1 MSVFIFKTIRYRLI
15 ALVLLGIVPLMLVA
29 MFFASWHGAQIIQQ
43 EARANMQLR
52 ADALAR
58 NVSRWDDMNVWALRT
73 LAENRQF
80 LSMQDHQ
87 QLPALSATYR
97 VYSEIYSA
105 ATLDTQGNVVASG
118 WGKITPE
125 QANTRTNL
133 SNRHYF
139 KAIMEEGKTLVREP
153 LISSTFAQPAVIF
166 AVPIYAQ
173 AALTLGQ
180 KDQRV
185 AWLQDGLREMEYYQ
199 GESTG
204 YYDELTYQA
213 VLAYQKDYYG
223 LTPTGEADP
232 LTFDLINHNA
242 SEEWMAI
249 ETDKNIIGVAFVA
262 TFLSDLGA
270 LIGAT
275 RLGKTGYVFLV
286 SEKGEVLAHP
296 NEIYVKGEHLTDFS
310 QESPVKEVLSSREMQ
325 QFYDFTDED
334 GTEWLTYSI
343 LLSNGWRVFA
353 LQGKSEVLE
362 KERLFWSV
370 AIGVAILAT
379 VLIALFTSL
388 LASYLLK
395 PISQLTHA
403 ATQLAQGDWNQ
414 QVPVEREDEIGLLA
428 SSFNQ
433 MAMHLRLSF
442 SILEENSSQAQ
453 KAQKL
458 AEEKNRI
465 KNEFI
470 AHMAHELRT
479 PLNAIIGYS
488 EMLKE
493 DEPDKL
499 IGEAVEDLEKIRS
512 SGQHLLTL
520 INQVLDFSKVE
531 AGKMDLNLTEFEIE
545 ELLSEITVFI
555 EPLLRKNG
563 NHFQIQIEPEIERM
577 YADFTKLKQCLLNL
591 LSNACKF
598 TEAGQ
603 ITLEVSAFK
612 QEGEDWLAFR
622 VRDTGMGMTPE
633 QLERMFKVF
642 SQATS
647 AISSK
652 FGGTGLG
659 LVITRQFCRLM
670 GGEVTVESSYGQG
683 TVFII
688 TLPKTVAP
696 LPE

>member
-1 MSVFIFKTIRYRLI
+1 
-15 ALVLLGIVPLMLVA
+15 
-29 MFFASWHGAQIIQQ
+29 
-43 EARANMQLR
+43 
-52 ADALAR
+52 
-58 NVSRWDDMNVWALRT
+58 
-73 LAENRQF
+73 
-80 LSMQDHQ
+80 MQDHQ
-87 QLPALSATYR
+87 QLPALSAVYR
-97 VYSEIYSA
+97 VYGDIYSA

-125 QANTRTNL
+125 QADTRTNL
-133 SNRHYF
+133 SNRRYF
-139 KAIMEEGKTLVREP
+139 KAIMQEGKTLVREP
-153 LISSTFAQPAVIF
+153 LISSTFAQPAIIF

-173 AALTLGQ
+173 SSFTLGQ

-185 AWLQDGLREMEYYQ
+185 EWLQKSLRDMKYYQ
-199 GESTG
+199 GELTG
-204 YYDELTYQA
+204 HYDELTYQA

-232 LTFDLINHNA
+232 LTFDLIHHNA
-242 SEEWMAI
+242 LKEWI
-249 ETDKNIIGVAFVA
+249 STDTAKNIIGVAFVA
-262 TFLSDLGA
+262 TFLSDLGE
-270 LIGAT
+270 LIETT

-296 NEIYVKGEHLTDFS
+296 DEIYVKGEHLTDFS
-310 QESPVKEVLSSREMQ
+310 QQSPVKDVLNSDAQQ
-325 QFYDFTDED
+325 QFYDFTDEH
-334 GTEWLTYSI
+334 GTDWFTYSI
-343 LLSNGWRVFA
+343 LLANGWRVFA

-370 AIGVAILAT
+370 AMGVAILAT

-388 LASYLLK
+388 LANYLLK

-414 QVPVEREDEIGLLA
+414 QVSVEREDEIGLLA
-428 SSFNQ
+428 NSFNQ

-442 SILEENSSQAQ
+442 SILEENSNQAQ

-458 AEEKNRI
+458 AEQENRI
-465 KNEFI
+465 KTEFI

-493 DEPDKL
+493 DELDRP
-499 IGEAVEDLEKIRS
+499 IREAVDDLEKIRS

-555 EPLLRKNG
+555 DPLLRKNG
-563 NHFQIQIEPEIERM
+563 NCFQIQIEPNIEKM

-603 ITLEVSAFK
+603 ITLEVSAF
-612 QEGEDWLAFR
+612 EHEEEAWLAFR
-622 VRDTGMGMTPE
+622 VRDTGMGMTPD

-642 SQATS
+642 TQATS

-670 GGEVTVESSYGQG
+670 GGEVTVESCYGQG

-688 TLPKTVAP
+688 TLPKVVTP
-696 LPE
+696 LSE